1 MRQMSAWA
9 FKKLRLHERDMIK
22 YSRKLQ
28 KFSIRE
34 IVVPKRLREIESNVA
49 ADIANSIKLT
59 GLINAPTVRIVEIH
73 GAREVRLVA
82 GASRLDALRQA
93 DEKDVWCR
101 VVEANSRESKLISLS
116 EDIWRR
122 RFSVLTHA
130 EKVMEY
136 IESAIQLRGISG
148 QVVRKYGLGRP
159 RSGMAE
165 IARAFFP
172 IIGFATPEAR
182 RKSLSRIKKIAE
194 IKPEAK
200 AKARELG
207 LDDNQAALL
216 SIWAAGD
223 TATAQVKKAGV
234 LAARS
239 DQPVKLHNRTSTA
252 PGDDK
257 PQSSAAKRSSNS
269 KDYTS
274 ISGETTPQHV
284 QTGYLVLEQA
294 WINSCSAMWDYTA
307 PADRARFIDM
317 LSRTR
322 FKLSQNAW
330 EFVKDIFQGRKEIA
344 AREFYSFGASYGF
357 TKKELRNILKSQ
369 GHKSRRYGD
378 KRGPV
383 FFINADPDGLA
394 LLPRIYSDAQVQVA
408 APTVEVAEDPF
419 GGVRHPYFDGEK
431 SERASN
437 LSRGLR
443 EIDSL

>member
-1 MRQMSAWA
+1 MV
-9 FKKLRLHERDMIK
+9 K

-28 KFSIRE
+28 KFSIDE
-34 IVVPKRLREIESNVA
+34 IVVPKRLDQIDFDVA
-49 ADIANSIKLT
+49 ADIANSVKLT
-59 GLINAPTVRIVEIH
+59 GLVNVPIVRIVEIN
-73 GAREVRLVA
+73 GLQEVRLVA
-82 GASRLDALRQA
+82 GATRLQALRET
-93 DEKDVWCR
+93 DEKNVWCR
-101 VVEANSRESKLISLS
+101 VVEATAREARLISLS

-136 IESAIQLRGISG
+136 IERAIQLRGISG
-148 QVVRKYGLGRP
+148 QVVRKHGLGRP

-165 IARAFFP
+165 VARAFFP
-172 IIGFATPEAR
+172 IVGFTTPEAR

-223 TATAQVKKAGV
+223 TVTAQVKKAEA

-239 DQPVKLHNRTSTA
+239 DQSVRLRNRTSA
-252 PGDDK
+252 VPGNDK
-257 PQSSAAKRSSNS
+257 NSESSAAKRSSNS
-269 KDYTS
+269 KNHTA
-274 ISGETTPQHV
+274 ISSETTSQQV
-284 QTGYLVLEQA
+284 RTDYLVLEQA
-294 WINSCSAMWDYTA
+294 WIDACSALWDYTT
-307 PADRARFIDM
+307 PTDRARFINM

-330 EFVKDIFQGRKEIA
+330 EFVKDIFRGRKEIA
-344 AREFYSFGASYGF
+344 AREFYSFGTSCGF

-369 GHKSRRYGD
+369 GHKSFRYGD
-378 KRGPV
+378 KKGPV

-394 LLPRIYSDAQVQVA
+394 SLPRIYSDTQVQVT
-408 APTVEVAEDPF
+408 APTVEVAEGPF
-419 GGVRHPYFDGEK
+419 GGVRDPYFDAEK
-431 SERASN
+431 SDLASN